1 MVELDQDQDF
11 IGREALREISHQGV
25 RRRLVGVEIGGNR
38 LGAYNDGSMPD
49 FFPVLQDNGERI
61 GKVTSACYSPRLD
74 KNIGYAMVPVEYGEL
89 GTELA
94 VERPDETVAAV
105 VVDRVFIKPNK
116 AEQHLPSGSSE
127 GG

>member
-1 MVELDQDQDF
+1 
-11 IGREALREISHQGV
+11 
-25 RRRLVGVEIGGNR
+25 
-38 LGAYNDGSMPD
+38 MPD
-49 FFPVLQDNGERI
+49 FFPVLQDSGERI

-89 GTELA
+89 GTELV

-105 VVDRVFIKPNK
+105 VADRVFIRPEK
-116 AEQHLPSGSSE
+116 AEQHLSTPRTGSGSGSGE